1 MGGGKSNQ
9 RAADSQNSGET
20 SLVFSKLNTSE
31 NIF

>member
-20 SLVFSKLNTSE
+20 LLVFSKLNISE